1 MSFLIQWFYVL
12 GLSLWIGGIVFFSFF
27 TTPTLFINLPRDM
40 ASQVVTVMF
49 PRYYM
54 LGYVCGGVMLVSTL
68 IEAILV
74 RQLPLIRIVLI
85 ALMLGGSIYA
95 GVVIRP
101 QAHNLKIE
109 MKALEEGSERYQTV
123 KSRFDGMHRLSVS
136 LNVAVLVLGL
146 VLLGILAF
154 RLRL

>member
-12 GLSLWIGGIVFFSFF
+12 ALSLWIGSIVFFSFF
-27 TTPTLFINLPRDM
+27 TTPTLFLNLPREM
-40 ASQVVTVMF
+40 ASQVVSVMF
-49 PRYYM
+49 PRYYL
-54 LGYVCGGVMLVSTL
+54 LGYICGGIMMACTL
-68 IEAILV
+68 LEAILV
-74 RQLPLIRIVLI
+74 RQLPLIRLVLI

-109 MKALEEGSERYQTV
+109 MKALEENSERYQAV
-123 KSRFDGMHRLSVS
+123 KRRFDSMHNLALS
-136 LNVAVLVLGL
+136 LNVAVLVVGL
-146 VLLGILAF
+146 ILLGILAF